1 MGSFS
6 NEMEILL
13 LKHIFKVS
21 AWGAPTNL
29 YVALSNST
37 MSDTVHGTNL
47 VGELSGGAYVRKK
60 CNTWTTPSANTI
72 SNSIKV
78 EYAQAT
84 NNWGTV
90 VSFAVCDHS
99 STGDVIVY
107 GTLSTAKK
115 IGTNDTAKFATND
128 IDVSLD

>member
-6 NEMEILL
+6 DEIEPQLL
-13 LKHIFKVS
+13 SHIFKVATWNS
-21 AWGAPTNL
+21 PTNL

-37 MSDTVHGTNL
+37 LTDTAFGTNL
-47 VGELSGGAYVRKK
+47 RGEVSGGAYARKK

-78 EYAQAT
+78 EYTQAT
-84 NNWGTV
+84 ANWGTV
-90 VSFAVCDHS
+90 KAFAICDHS

-107 GTLSTAKK
+107 GSLSTAKK

-128 IDVSLD
+128 IDISLD